1 MKRRLL
7 ALSAIGVAGVMALSA
22 CSSSSGG
29 SGSSGGSTTIN
40 LLAADYGTA
49 GTSNSTQSYWQNLAA
64 AFHKSHP
71 DITVHVQTIAWT
83 NWAQVATMIQDKQYP
98 DILEGDAPQQF
109 AADGLLYPLS
119 DVMSSSTISNL
130 IPVFAKQE
138 DGTDGVAYGAP
149 FTTSARGL
157 FYNKKLFA
165 AAKIAAPPQTWA
177 DIQNDAAKI
186 KALGGGDI
194 GYGLPLGTEE
204 AQGESYLWML
214 GNGGGYVDS
223 SGKYDINSAA
233 NIQTFQFLNQLVK
246 AGDTEPGPASTNRQQ
261 MWDAF
266 SAGQVGMVGGS
277 GAMLP
282 DIVKTGKL
290 TTSDYGVV
298 PMPGKTAPLTQTLG
312 VHDDVVAF
320 KQGGHAA
327 QIKEFLDFVYSDA
340 NQISFDKEYD
350 LLPATTSASATLSG
364 EDPVAAGF
372 LKNVPNS
379 VVYPSNTNWNT
390 VLAKLKQTLGTAA
403 SDNAASVLNGL
414 QTFATSNQ

>member
-1 MKRRLL
+1 
-7 ALSAIGVAGVMALSA
+7 MALSA
-22 CSSSSGG
+22 CSSSSGS

-49 GTSNSTQSYWQNLAA
+49 GTSNSTQTYWQTLAD
-64 AFHKSHP
+64 AFHKAHP

-109 AADGLLYPLS
+109 AADGLLYPLT

-165 AAKIAAPPQTWA
+165 AAKIATPPQTWT

-186 KALGGGDI
+186 KALGGGNI
-194 GYGLPLGTEE
+194 GYGLPLGPEE

-233 NIQTFQFLNQLVK
+233 NIQTFQFMNQLVK

-277 GAMLP
+277 GALLP

-290 TTSDYGVV
+290 TTADYGVV

-327 QIKEFLDFVYSDA
+327 QIKEFLDYVYSDA

-364 EDPVAAGF
+364 QDPVAAGF

-414 QTFATSNQ
+414 QNFATSNQ